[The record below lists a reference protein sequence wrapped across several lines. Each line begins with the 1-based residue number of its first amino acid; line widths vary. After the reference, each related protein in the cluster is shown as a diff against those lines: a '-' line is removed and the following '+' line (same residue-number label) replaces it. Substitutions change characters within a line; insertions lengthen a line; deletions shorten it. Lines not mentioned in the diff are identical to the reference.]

1 MSVVAAR
8 ISETPITLAEVE
20 GAVGAASH
28 GAIVSFAGVVRDHDG
43 GRTVTA
49 LSYSAHPSAEE
60 LVQASA
66 DRILARYPGIA
77 IAAVHRVGDL
87 VIGDLALACA
97 VGSAHRGVAFD
108 ACRDLVDDI
117 KATVPIW
124 KHQLFADGTDE
135 WVGAL

>member
-1 MSVVAAR
+1 MSAGPIR

-20 GAVGAASH
+20 ASVAAAAH

-49 LSYSAHPSAEE
+49 LSYSAHPLAEE
-60 LVQASA
+60 LLRASA
-66 DRILARYPGIA
+66 ER
-77 IAAVHRVGDL
+77 IAARHPGVTVAALHRVGDL
-87 VIGDLALACA
+87 VVGDLALACA

-124 KHQLFADGTDE
+124 KHQVFSDGTDE

>member
-1 MSVVAAR
+1 MTVVLAR
-8 ISETPITLAEVE
+8 LSETPIDLTAVE
-20 GAVGAASH
+20 AAVGAAAH

-43 GRTVTA
+43 DRSVVA
-49 LSYSAHPSAEE
+49 LSYSGHPSAEE
-60 LVQASA
+60 LLRASA
-66 DRILARYPGIA
+66 ARIVALHPGVTIA
-77 IAAVHRVGDL
+77 VVHRVGDL
-87 VIGDLALACA
+87 VVGDLALACA

-108 ACRDLVDDI
+108 ACRDLVDDV